1 MATSAPVILVTFAGR
16 RDRMALLAGYVGEAI
31 RRNLIDEWHV
41 WDFSRNDDDG
51 RWLASRFPTVGRTAD
66 DPTYCA
72 AGELVPGAPWRSRV
86 RASNDVHI
94 GLAPHPG
101 NEEASAYELVVGG
114 WSNQR
119 TVLRQ
124 VRTDELFL
132 NDHEWRA
139 DRPPPV
145 ADLYTPGVLSQS
157 VFRDLEVSVGASGL
171 ALSVDGNTVLSGV
184 EGSAAGA
191 YSVYVKTGY
200 GSDGEWRFP
209 ELAATEYRY
218 RTAGGQGWA
227 EFYRFYSVRAEYYA
241 DAVFLKCDDDV
252 VYLQLEQL
260 AEFIRFR
267 RREPNYFLVSANVV
281 NNGVCAYYQQQSGAI
296 PRDLM
301 ELTLPPDG
309 FGGTLWESGTL
320 ASRLHHH
327 FLNDPR
333 LFEEMPQAPIPWRG
347 RLSINF
353 VSWLGADISYLSAVD
368 DDELLL
374 SVVIPGYLGRPNC
387 IFPGFLA
394 SHLSFYPQVAQLDHH
409 ALLARYRILAKENG
423 LPDEG

>member
-1 MATSAPVILVTFAGR
+1 MATEPVILVTFAGR
-16 RDRMALLAGYVGEAI
+16 RDRMELLAGYVGEAI
-31 RRNLIDEWHV
+31 RRGLIDEWHV

-51 RWLASRFPTVGRTAD
+51 RWLASRFPIVGRTAD
-66 DPTYCA
+66 DPLYSA
-72 AGELVPGAPWRSRV
+72 AGELVPDSPWRGRV
-86 RASNDVHI
+86 RAANDVHI
-94 GLAPHPG
+94 GLAPQDEDAP
-101 NEEASAYELVVGG
+101 AYELVIGG

-124 VRTDELFL
+124 VRAGELFL
-132 NDHEWRA
+132 HEHESRT

-145 ADLYTPGVLSQS
+145 ADRYTPGILSQN

-171 ALSVDGNTVLSGV
+171 ALSVDGNTVLADVG
-184 EGSAAGA
+184 GIGA
-191 YSVYVKTGY
+191 YCVYVKTGY

-209 ELAATEYRY
+209 DLAATEYRY
-218 RTAGGQGWA
+218 RTAVGGQGWA

-252 VYLQLEQL
+252 VYLQLDQL

-267 RREPNYFLVSANVV
+267 RQEPNFFLVSANVV

-296 PRDLM
+296 PHDLM
-301 ELTLPPDG
+301 RLELPAQG
-309 FGGTLWESGTL
+309 FGGTLWASGTL
-320 ASRLHHH
+320 ASILHHH
-327 FLNDPR
+327 FLDDQRP
-333 LFEEMPQAPIPWRG
+333 FEEVPRAPIPWQD

-353 VSWLGADISYLSAVD
+353 ISWLGTDLSYMSAVD
-368 DDELLL
+368 DDEHLL

-387 IFPGFLA
+387 IFPGFLV
-394 SHLSFYPQVAQLDHH
+394 SHLSFFPQVALLDHH